1 MSAPLAQPN
10 PFPALFDADDNPLI
24 CFSHLRWDFVLQR
37 PQHLM
42 QRFAAKR
49 RVFFFEEYIPTD
61 HSLPYLEYHPFAG
74 TEVVAVRPRLPR
86 SWGEAEREKGLA
98 ALVDLLLKLNRVG
111 KPVLWFYTPMMYG
124 FARHVDA
131 AAVIYDCMDELANF
145 RFAPPR
151 LRVLE
156 AELLKR
162 ADAVFTGGYSLYEA
176 KRHAHSN
183 IHPFP
188 SSVDT
193 AHFAKA
199 RRARQPGKTFGF
211 YGVIDER
218 MDLELLA
225 QVAALRPQWR
235 FEIVGPVVKINPADL
250 PQAPNL
256 SFVGQRDYAD
266 LPGIVAEWD
275 VALMPFAVNEATR
288 FISPTKTPEYLAAG
302 KPVVSTPVPDVVR
315 QYGNVR
321 GVSIAAGAAEFVAAC
336 EDALALA
343 AAPGDW
349 LPGVDRI
356 LGDMSWDKTALNMDQ
371 LVRQAIGAASV
382 PLRVL
387 NGRTSLGVSSMT
399 A

>member
-1 MSAPLAQPN
+1 MSAPLAQSKAYPSR
-10 PFPALFDADDNPLI
+10 FEADENPLI

-42 QRFAAKR
+42 QRFSAKR

-61 HSLPYLEYHPFAG
+61 HNLPYLEYHPFAG
-74 TEVVAVRPRLPR
+74 TEVIAVRPRLPR
-86 SWGEAEREKGLA
+86 SWSEAEREQGLA
-98 ALVDLLLKLNRVG
+98 ALLDLMLKVNRIS
-111 KPVLWFYTPMMYG
+111 KPVLWFYTPMMFG

-156 AELLKR
+156 ADLLKR

-176 KRHAHSN
+176 KRHAHAN

-188 SSVDT
+188 SSVET

-199 RRARQPGKTFGF
+199 RRPRQLGKTFGF

-218 MDLELLA
+218 MDLDLLA
-225 QVAALRPQWR
+225 EVAALRPEWS
-235 FEIVGPVVKINPADL
+235 FEIVGPVVKISAADL
-250 PQAPNL
+250 PQASNI

-266 LPGIVAEWD
+266 LPGIVAKWD
-275 VALMPFAVNEATR
+275 VALMPFAVNEATK

-315 QYGNVR
+315 QYGKVR

-336 EDALALA
+336 EEALELA
-343 AAPGDW
+343 AAPAGW

-356 LGDMSWDKTALNMDQ
+356 LAEMSWDKTAMNMDA
-371 LVRQAIGAASV
+371 LVQEAIEAASV
-382 PLRVL
+382 PLRL
-387 NGRTSLGVSSMT
+387 MNGRTTLGVSSVS